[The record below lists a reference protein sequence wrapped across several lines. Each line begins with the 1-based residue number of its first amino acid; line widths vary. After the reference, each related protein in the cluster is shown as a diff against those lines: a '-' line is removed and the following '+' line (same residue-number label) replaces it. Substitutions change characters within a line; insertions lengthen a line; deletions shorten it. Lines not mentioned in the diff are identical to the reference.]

1 MKAYFDTNIL
11 VSALQPDHVHHGRSF
26 AAFMRVQEG
35 AIEGWLSGQGL
46 SEVYSVLTRAP
57 WRIPVSPRE
66 ILGVIQQSIVPIFNI
81 VDVTKESYIAA
92 IAACAGAGWKGG
104 KIHDAVH
111 IQAAAQAKC
120 DVIYTYDIDHFEAL
134 APEWSGRIQSPPA
147 A

>member
-1 MKAYFDTNIL
+1 
-11 VSALQPDHVHHGRSF
+11 
-26 AAFMRVQEG
+26 MRVQEG